1 MKCGLPSTIPD
12 LLATVR
18 ECNNRI
24 AERVRREYN
33 PNHIYDASEDMI
45 QIIDECRCLID
56 IINERKLALKDIPV
70 FTQVSVQ
77 LSMPG
82 NHTNKSQYMVSV
94 THAPVIDNKVL
105 ESSSYFPKDSGR
117 FLKCAYFGADRGMAF
132 GYARDC
138 FDRFA
143 TDFGGEIY
151 VVHPIIPTEDE
162 KSYLMEDGRKMRCSN
177 EQSY

>member
-1 MKCGLPSTIPD
+1 MKCRLPSTIPD

-56 IINERKLALKDIPV
+56 LIDERKLTLKDIPV

-82 NHTNKSQYMVSV
+82 NQVNKSQYMVSV
-94 THAPVIDNKVL
+94 TYAPVIDNKVL
-105 ESSSYFPKDSGR
+105 EYSSYFPKDSGR
-117 FLKCAYFGADRGMAF
+117 FLKCAYFGADRRMAF
-132 GYARDC
+132 EYARDC
-138 FDRFA
+138 FDWYV
-143 TDFGGEIY
+143 TGFGGEIY
-151 VVHPIIPTEDE
+151 VVHPIVPTEDE
-162 KSYLMEDGRKMRCSN
+162 IIYLMADGRKIRCSN
-177 EQSY
+177 G